1 MQVVTSRQQM
11 GKNWLFLATKVI
23 KMIKTKAKFNVYI

>member
-11 GKNWLFLATKVI
+11 GKNWLLVATKVI
-23 KMIKTKAKFNVYI
+23 KIIKTKAKFNVYI